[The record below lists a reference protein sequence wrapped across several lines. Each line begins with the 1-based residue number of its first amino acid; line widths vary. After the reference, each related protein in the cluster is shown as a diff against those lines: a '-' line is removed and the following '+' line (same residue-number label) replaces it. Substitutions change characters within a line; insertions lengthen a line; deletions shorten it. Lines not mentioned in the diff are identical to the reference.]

1 MGGYSWADIQISLK
15 GQTLINLKQSMTL
28 KMLTKTKIYGTLAG
42 FGFFLALIPNTA
54 LAQRDLEVEMPVS
67 EGEQTSQFQK
77 IEQPL
82 SLKIAVAVG
91 GLGLIGAEL
100 WWFMF
105 SKTKSQKARVER
117 EIQEV
122 DIVVDGGY
130 TPDRIEVAAGEPVRL
145 NFYRKDPS
153 GCLEQVLLPDF
164 NKALD
169 LNLNQTTSVEI
180 TPEKAGEYTFTCG
193 MNMYRGVIKAEN
205 S

>member
-1 MGGYSWADIQISLK
+1 MFNKSKFVGS
-15 GQTLINLKQSMTL
+15 
-28 KMLTKTKIYGTLAG
+28 LAG
-42 FGFFLALIPNTA
+42 LGFLFA
-54 LAQRDLEVEMPVS
+54 LAPNIVLAQKNIEVEMPAS
-67 EGEQTSQFQK
+67 AGEQTSQFQK

-82 SLKIAVAVG
+82 SLKVAVAVG

-100 WWFMF
+100 WWFML
-105 SKTKSQKARVER
+105 SKTKSQKASVKQG
-117 EIQEV
+117 IQEV

-130 TPDRIEVAAGEPVRL
+130 TPDRIEVTAGEAVRL

-169 LNLNQTTSVEI
+169 LTLNQTTSVEI
-180 TPEKAGEYTFTCG
+180 VPEKPGEYAFTCG
-193 MNMYRGVIKAEN
+193 MNMYRGVVIAKACR

>member
-1 MGGYSWADIQISLK
+1 MSRMFAQIR
-15 GQTLINLKQSMTL
+15 
-28 KMLTKTKIYGTLAG
+28 IYGSLTGL
-42 FGFFLALIPNTA
+42 GFFLALTPNIA
-54 LAQRDLEVEMPVS
+54 LAQKEVEMPASV
-67 EGEQTSQFQK
+67 GEQTSQFQK

-82 SLKIAVAVG
+82 SLKLAVAVG

-105 SKTKSQKARVER
+105 SKNKFQKAQVKQGV
-117 EIQEV
+117 QEV

-130 TPDRIEVAAGEPVRL
+130 TPDRIEVTAGKSVRL
-145 NFYRKDPS
+145 NFYRQDPS

-169 LNLNQTTSVEI
+169 LTLNETTSVEI
-180 TPEKAGEYTFTCG
+180 LPEKPGEYTFTCG
-193 MNMYRGVIKAEN
+193 MNMYRGVVKAEADE